1 MYGQEIVE
9 RLPRLLDEESE
20 RTRQECSRRMGEAFS
35 SFLANGTPALE
46 AARIFEIY
54 RKFDLKT
61 ARAGQNST
69 EAELKASANGLVT
82 DIASAFQAIPQAS
95 IADFVSSHWNFYRE
109 ERATLFA
116 ARSKASH
123 VSAVLRPFQRRY
135 SDAFIS
141 LLSKDDDAHKYQEE
155 INKLLKAECSSYLE
169 TLDWSHK
176 VWGLFLELAVYK
188 KDSEAERPTGMIGPG
203 SVRTY
208 RQQWNN
214 WFENH
219 AGLLLGN
226 ESNDA
231 KVSGVPDEFMN
242 QKLTLTQ
249 SEVIAE
255 LPGGEWEVAPSE
267 FELTVSV
274 PGGSISVTKRWQTQS
289 EIQPDDVVAWIDS
302 LGELLG
308 SSRNSLLIEVCANK
322 VQDKLSA
329 AFEAPSAMAAADK
342 TIELLKAFAR

>member
-1 MYGQEIVE
+1 
-9 RLPRLLDEESE
+9 
-20 RTRQECSRRMGEAFS
+20 MGEAFS
-35 SFLANGTPALE
+35 SFLANGTSAME

-54 RKFDLKT
+54 RKYDLKT
-61 ARAGQNST
+61 ARAGQNSI
-69 EAELKASANGLVT
+69 EAELKASATGLVT

-95 IADFVSSHWNFYRE
+95 IAGFVSSHWNVYRE

-123 VSAVLRPFQRRY
+123 VSAVLRPFHRRY
-135 SDAFIS
+135 YDAFIS
-141 LLSKDDDAHKYQEE
+141 VLSNEDDALKYQEE

-176 VWGLFLELAVYK
+176 VWGLFLELAVHK
-188 KDSEAERPTGMIGPG
+188 KDSEAERPIGMIGPG

-214 WFENH
+214 WFENQS
-219 AGLLLGN
+219 GLLLGY
-226 ESNDA
+226 ESNDS
-231 KVSGVPDEFMN
+231 KVSDVPEESLN
-242 QKLTLTQ
+242 QKLTLIQ

-255 LPGGEWEVAPSE
+255 LPGAALQVTPSM

-274 PGGSISVTKRWQTQS
+274 PGGSVSVTKRWQTQS

-302 LGELLG
+302 IGELLG
-308 SSRNSLLIEVCANK
+308 SSRNSLLIEVSANK
-322 VQDKLSA
+322 VQNKLSA